1 MFPGFFKKDDMLLP
15 HGHDAWSV
23 GNEPC
28 VFVEFS
34 RDNDYY
40 ASDYV
45 HEERLFQQSGPKGK

>member
-1 MFPGFFKKDDMLLP
+1 MVTMRGQ
-15 HGHDAWSV
+15 V